1 MNTRVSPDQQADAPI
16 DAGIEPSAF
25 DATALDAADP
35 LRTLADRFVPGKPG
49 VLYFDANSVGAMPRS
64 VRARTER
71 IFADWSEL
79 RCQGWTASDW
89 LDSPQRIGAKIA
101 PIVGAA
107 ADEVIACD
115 TTSVNLFKV
124 LAMALRLRPDRRKIV
139 TEPGTFPT
147 DLYIAQG
154 MRHYFPGT
162 EIVYVDRP
170 ESVADAVDAHTAA
183 LYLSHTDYRTSFRHD
198 IAALTQVAHAHGAL
212 AVWDVS
218 HSAGAVPVGL
228 NAANAD
234 LAVGCGY
241 KYLCG
246 GPGAPA
252 YLYVAKSLQNA
263 VEPALAG
270 WMGHAD
276 LYEFARDYRPA
287 PGMDRHLV
295 GSPVV
300 TAHAMLDAALDVWDG
315 VDLQAAFAKH
325 AQLGDLLTAL
335 ALARLGRFGVSI
347 ASPRAAVRRGG
358 FVALRHAQAAPI
370 VAALRAHGVIC
381 SYRLPD
387 IIRFGLSPLY
397 HRFADIDECVT
408 RMERIIAARPWEDPR
423 FAGANA
429 V

>member
-1 MNTRVSPDQQADAPI
+1 MPTPDAMSTPK
-16 DAGIEPSAF
+16 
-25 DATALDAADP
+25 ATLAHAEGEFLRRDAADP
-35 LRTLADRFVPGKPG
+35 LRAVPDRFMPGAPG
-49 VLYFDANSVGAMPRS
+49 VLYFDANSVGAMPRT
-64 VRARTER
+64 VEARMR
-71 IFADWSEL
+71 KVIDDWTAL

-89 LDSPQRIGAKIA
+89 LDSPQRIGARIA

-124 LAMALRLRPDRRKIV
+124 LAMALRLRPDRHKVI

-154 MRHYFPGT
+154 MRRYFPRL
-162 EIVYVDRP
+162 EIVYIDRP
-170 ESVADAVDAHTAA
+170 DAIADAIDQHTAA
-183 LYLSHTDYRTSFRHD
+183 LYLSHTDYRSSYRHD
-198 IAALTQVAHAHGAL
+198 IVALTHAAQSQGAL

-228 NAANAD
+228 DSAGVD

-252 YLYVAKSLQNA
+252 YLFVAKRLQA
-263 VEPALAG
+263 EVEPALTG

-287 PGMDRHLV
+287 TGMARHLV

-300 TAHAMLDAALDVWDG
+300 TAHAMLEAALEVWDG
-315 VDLQAAFAKH
+315 IDLDAAFAKH
-325 AQLGDLLTAL
+325 ARLGDLLIEL
-335 ALARLGRFGVSI
+335 ALTRLARFAVTV
-347 ASPRAAVRRGG
+347 ASPRETARRGG
-358 FVALRHAQAAPI
+358 FVALRHERAAPI
-370 VAALRAHGVIC
+370 VAALRANGVIC

-397 HRFADIDECVT
+397 HRFADVGACV
-408 RMERIIAARPWEDPR
+408 ARLEQVIGAKPWDDPR
-423 FAGANA
+423 YAKANA

>member
-1 MNTRVSPDQQADAPI
+1 MRAHADEFAQL
-16 DAGIEPSAF
+16 
-25 DATALDAADP
+25 DATDP
-35 LRTLADRFVPGKPG
+35 LRAVPDRFLPGTPG
-49 VLYFDANSVGAMPRS
+49 VLYFDANSVGAMPRA
-64 VRARTER
+64 VEARLRKVIT
-71 IFADWSEL
+71 DWTEL

-124 LAMALRLRPDRRKIV
+124 LAMALRLRPDRHKII

-154 MRHYFPGT
+154 MRRYFPRS
-162 EIVYVDRP
+162 EIVYVEQPEAIGQAIDR
-170 ESVADAVDAHTAA
+170 DTAA
-183 LYLSHTDYRTSFRHD
+183 LYLSHTDYRSSHRHD
-198 IAALTQVAHAHGAL
+198 IGALTRAAHAQGAL

-218 HSAGAVPVGL
+218 HSAGAVPIGL
-228 NAANAD
+228 SAADVD

-252 YLYVAKSLQNA
+252 YLFVARRLQAA
-263 VEPALAG
+263 VEPALTG

-287 PGMDRHLV
+287 AGMARHLV

-300 TAHAMLDAALDVWDG
+300 TAHAMLEAALGVWDG
-315 VDLQAAFAKH
+315 VDLDAAFAKH
-325 AQLGDLLTAL
+325 ARLGDLLTEQAC
-335 ALARLGRFGVSI
+335 ARLGRFDLTL
-347 ASPRAAVRRGG
+347 ASPQQASRRGG
-358 FVALRHAQAAPI
+358 FVALRHEHAAPI
-370 VAALRAHGVIC
+370 VAALRANGVIC

-397 HRFADIDECVT
+397 HRFADIGECVA
-408 RMERIIAARPWEDPR
+408 RLERVVAGRPWDDPR
-423 FAGANA
+423 YAKVNA